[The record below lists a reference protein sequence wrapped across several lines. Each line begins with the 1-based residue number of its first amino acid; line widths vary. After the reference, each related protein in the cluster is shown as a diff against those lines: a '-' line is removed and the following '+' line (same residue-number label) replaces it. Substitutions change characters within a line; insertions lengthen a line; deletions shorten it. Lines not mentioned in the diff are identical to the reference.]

1 MSILLRNRLGAAL
14 VAACVTAG
22 GLLPLGVHAQS
33 SPNQQERSQ
42 AGPQQDR
49 ANMLER
55 KKERMAQQEG
65 ALREKLKLTA
75 AQEGAWRAYV
85 ETMQSRW
92 APTRPE
98 HPDLAK
104 LTAPER
110 MEWMLSRLKEHE
122 QRMQQRLSATKDLY
136 AQLTPEQ
143 RRMFDTETASRW
155 GQHRGAHHEKG
166 LDKDGMSDQ
175 CPMHQARF
183 GGKSE
188 SRPHG
193 QHPGDA
199 KPPR

>member
-1 MSILLRNRLGAAL
+1 MIILLRKRLGAAL

-33 SPNQQERSQ
+33 SSNQQERSQ
-42 AGPQQDR
+42 AHQQQDR

-55 KKERMAQQEG
+55 KKERMAQQVG

-85 ETMQSRW
+85 ENMQSNW
-92 APTRPE
+92 AQTRLA

-122 QRMQQRLSATKDLY
+122 QRMQQQLSATKDLY

-143 RRMFDTETASRW
+143 RRIFDTETAHRR
-155 GQHRGAHHEKG
+155 GQHRGAHHEKYFDTDAMG
-166 LDKDGMSDQ
+166 DQ
-175 CPMHQARF
+175 CPMQQASF
-183 GGKSE
+183 GSKSE
-188 SRPHG
+188 SRPQG
-193 QHPGDA
+193 QHNGDA